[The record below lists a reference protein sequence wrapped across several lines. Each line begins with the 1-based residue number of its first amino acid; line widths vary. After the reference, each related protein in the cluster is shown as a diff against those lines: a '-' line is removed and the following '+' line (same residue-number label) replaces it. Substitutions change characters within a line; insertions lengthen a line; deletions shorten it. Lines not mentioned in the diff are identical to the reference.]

1 MSDNVFRT
9 KGRNSWRSLTFHFFP
24 RESVEIAGSYL
35 PVVGMDGREE
45 FMGRVDGEGTALIN
59 NAEIVWIN
67 VYRTQS

>member
-1 MSDNVFRT
+1 M
-9 KGRNSWRSLTFHFFP
+9 
-24 RESVEIAGSYL
+24 EIAGSYL